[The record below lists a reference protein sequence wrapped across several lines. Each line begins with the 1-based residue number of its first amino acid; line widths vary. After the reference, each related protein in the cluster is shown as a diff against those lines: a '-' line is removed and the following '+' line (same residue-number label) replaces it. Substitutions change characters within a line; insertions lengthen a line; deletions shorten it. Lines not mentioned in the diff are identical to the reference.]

1 MPTPIS
7 STALPATQT
16 ISVTP
21 DLDFKIGQMLMIG
34 FRGLTLNDNPIV
46 QELRDLH
53 IGAVVLFD
61 YDVPTQKYERNIQSP
76 AQLLALT
83 DALQKNSRT
92 RLLIAID
99 QEGGR
104 VARLKER
111 YGFPP
116 SMSQQSLGEQNDLEQ
131 TRRAA
136 ETTAQT
142 LAAHGINLNLAP
154 AVDLNVNPDNPIIG
168 KVGRSFSADPTIV
181 TNHARAVI
189 AAHHKLGVLT
199 TLKHFPGHGSSKDD
213 SHLGFVDVTQTWTR
227 TELEPFA
234 KLIAAGQADAIMT
247 AHVFN
252 AKLDPE
258 LPATLSRKIIGGI
271 LRDELRYDG
280 VVISDDLQMKAIAA
294 HYGLATALELAVN
307 AGVDMIALGNNL
319 DYEPGLPARAFNTLK
334 QLVRDGKIST
344 ARIDQASQR
353 IARLKARLV

>member
-1 MPTPIS
+1 MPNS
-7 STALPATQT
+7 STTL
-16 ISVTP
+16 

-34 FRGLTLNDNPIV
+34 FRGLTLDNNPIV
-46 QELRDLH
+46 QELRDLR

-61 YDVPTQKYERNIQSP
+61 YDVPTQKPERNIQAP
-76 AQLLALT
+76 QQLRALT
-83 DALQKNSRT
+83 ETLQKTSST

-116 SMSQQSLGEQNDLEQ
+116 SVSQQTLGTRNDLEQ

-142 LAAHGINLNLAP
+142 LATHGINLNLAP
-154 AVDLNVNPDNPIIG
+154 AVDLNINPENPIIG
-168 KVGRSFSADPTIV
+168 KIERSFSADPTIV
-181 TNHARAVI
+181 TNHARVVI
-189 AAHHKLGVLT
+189 EAHHKFGVLT
-199 TLKHFPGHGSSKDD
+199 TLKHFPGHGSSRDD

-227 TELEPFA
+227 AELEPFA
-234 KLIAAGQADAIMT
+234 RLIAAGQADAIMT

-252 AKLDPE
+252 AHLDPDF
-258 LPATLSRKIIGGI
+258 PATLSKKIIDGI
-271 LRDELRYDG
+271 LRDELQYDG

-294 HYGLATALELAVN
+294 HFGLATALERAVN

-319 DYEPGLPARAFNTLK
+319 NYEPDLPARAFNTLK
-334 QLVRDGKIST
+334 QLVRDEKISA
-344 ARIDQASQR
+344 ARIDQAYQR
-353 IARLKARLV
+353 IARLKERLY

>member
-1 MPTPIS
+1 MSTPIS
-7 STALPATQT
+7 LT
-16 ISVTP
+16 TP

-34 FRGLTLNDNPIV
+34 FRGFDLNNNPIV

-61 YDVPTQKYERNIQSP
+61 YDVPTQKSERNIQSP
-76 AQLLALT
+76 QQLRALT
-83 DALQKNSRT
+83 EALQKTAPT

-116 SMSQQSLGEQNDLEQ
+116 SVSPQALGAQNDLAQ
-131 TRRAA
+131 TRNAA

-154 AVDLNVNPDNPIIG
+154 AVDLNINPENPIIG
-168 KVGRSFSADPTIV
+168 KIERSFSADPTIV

-189 AAHHKLGVLT
+189 EAHHQFGVLT

-227 TELEPFA
+227 AELEPFA
-234 KLIAAGQADAIMT
+234 RLIAAGQADAIMT

-252 AKLDPE
+252 ANLDPE
-258 LPATLSRKIIGGI
+258 FPATLSKKIITGI
-271 LRDELRYDG
+271 LRDELRYAG

-294 HYGLATALELAVN
+294 HYDLATALEHVVN

-319 DYEPGLPARAFNTLK
+319 TFESDLPSRAFHTLK
-334 QLVRDGKIST
+334 QLVRDGKISA
-344 ARIDQASQR
+344 ARIDQAYQR
-353 IARLKARLV
+353 IAQLKERLD